1 MMRCRHGLRRW
12 PAHFGERSGRGR
24 RDAARQELTAHQAR
38 LERIVDAA
46 HEYADDNDLCAR
58 YDEFMMSVGLR
69 PRSRDWV
76 LRGGRHG
83 ASANHDG
90 VRLVESISGMLG
102 FTPVESLVLVLV
114 RGGVLDCL
122 MRADLAEAM
131 RADGPERL
139 ADLVARNSADGVVAV
154 VVSAEGASCPMCG
167 SQFRALVGDVSA
179 ALKRRGGQLFDAVM
193 VDGVEAGGRWSCI
206 DNCGVAGVLDDPAT
220 SVMAAAAV
228 VDGRRMF
235 GTRDELKAS
244 VAVDAD
250 RVAALAPI

>member
-1 MMRCRHGLRRW
+1 MWDSAFPCW
-12 PAHFGERSGRGR
+12 SGGWSGPVLSVCA
-24 RDAARQELTAHQAR
+24 DNILVVGPGHQAGPF
-38 LERIVDAA
+38 LGFCVHKI
-46 HEYADDNDLCAR
+46 
-58 YDEFMMSVGLR
+58 S
-69 PRSRDWV
+69 
-76 LRGGRHG
+76 
-83 ASANHDG
+83 SAG
-90 VRLVESISGMLG
+90 RLVESISGMLG
-102 FTPVESLVLVLV
+102 FTRVESLVLVLV